1 MTWYEVALSDPDRIA
16 IIDGDRK
23 ITFGELRVMV
33 NKIAASWDE
42 LDCPKGGT
50 IAVVLPNCWEMLPI
64 ELAALS
70 TERYLVPV
78 NRHLTAPEIA
88 YILGNC
94 RPSFVVTSPELL
106 PTVDAAAAEAGIP
119 GTNRVYTTEP
129 TGDRAFSAIWQDKPD
144 ADPADRRAGSV
155 MFYSSGTTGRPKGI
169 RRELSG
175 ATPEQEA
182 AAGVVMSDAL
192 NLTDGPGVHGAVA
205 PMYHS
210 APNAMAIGALG
221 RGVTV
226 AFPGGSH
233 FDESAF
239 LRFIGQVGMTESF
252 VVPTMFVRLL
262 RLPEAERAAYDPS
275 ALRAV
280 VHAGA
285 PCPVPVKHQ
294 MIQWWGPVLEE
305 FYGSTESSAITAVH
319 SPEWL
324 EAPGTVGRA
333 VPGYEIQIRD
343 AAGRILPAGEEGLI
357 YSLGSRRFDYVG
369 DPDKTAASWDDE
381 ALLLGDVG
389 KMDEEGRLFILDRR
403 TDLILSGGVNIY
415 PAEIEFALLEH
426 PEIDDIA
433 VVGVPDDEWGQRV
446 VAVVQ
451 PSATADRAQL
461 EESIAKF
468 AEGVLAKYKRPR
480 QIRIIDQIPR
490 MPTGKISRTAIR
502 QEVLDSVDA

>member
-1 MTWYEVALSDPDRIA
+1 
-16 IIDGDRK
+16 
-23 ITFGELRVMV
+23 MV

-42 LDCPKGGT
+42 IECPKGGT
-50 IAVVLPNCWEMLPI
+50 IAVVLPNCWEMIPI

-70 TERYLVPV
+70 TGRYLVPV

-94 RPSFVVTSPELL
+94 EPSAVVTTPELL

-119 GTNRVYTTEP
+119 RPDRVYTTET
-129 TGDRAFSAIWQDKPD
+129 TGDRAFSAVWESKPD
-144 ADPADRRAGSV
+144 TDPADRRAGSV

-182 AAGVVMSDAL
+182 EAAGQVMNEQL
-192 NLTDGPGVHGAVA
+192 GLGPGPGVHVGVA

-210 APNAMAIGALG
+210 APNAMGVGALA
-221 RGVTV
+221 RGVTL
-226 AFPGGSH
+226 AFPPTNH
-233 FDESAF
+233 FDESDF
-239 LRFIGQVGMTESF
+239 LKFIAEVGMTESF
-252 VVPTMFVRLL
+252 MVPTMFVRLL
-262 RLPEAERAAYDPS
+262 RLPEAERAAFDPS
-275 ALRAV
+275 AVKAV

-343 AAGRILPAGEEGLI
+343 TAAEILPAGEEGLI
-357 YSLGSRRFDYVG
+357 YSIGSRRFDYVG

-389 KMDEEGRLFILDRR
+389 KMDEQGRLFILDRR

-426 PEIDDIA
+426 PEVDDIA

-451 PSATADRAQL
+451 PSADADRSRL
-461 EESIAKF
+461 EASIAKF
-468 AEGVLAKYKRPR
+468 AESVLAKYKRPR
-480 QIRIIDQIPR
+480 EIRIIDEIPR

-502 QEVLDSVDA
+502 QDVLNSVNA

>member
-16 IIDGDRK
+16 IIDGERK
-23 ITFGELRVMV
+23 ISFGELRSMV
-33 NKIAASWDE
+33 NRIAASWDDLE
-42 LDCPKGGT
+42 CPKGGT
-50 IAVVLPNCWEMLPI
+50 IAVVLPNRWEMLPI

-94 RPSFVVTSPELL
+94 APSAVVTTPELL
-106 PTVDAAAAEAGIP
+106 ATVDAAAEESGMRQD
-119 GTNRVYTTEP
+119 RVFTTD
-129 TGDRAFSAIWQDKPD
+129 TASDRAFSNVWESKPD
-144 ADPADRRAGSV
+144 ADPTDRRAGSV

-175 ATPEQEA
+175 ATPEQEEQV
-182 AAGVVMSDAL
+182 GKLMLEQL
-192 NLTDGPGVHGAVA
+192 NLGPGPGVHVGVA

-210 APNAMAIGALG
+210 APNAMAIGALN

-226 AFPGGSH
+226 AFQAGNH
-233 FDESAF
+233 FDESDF
-239 LRFIGQVGMTESF
+239 LKFIADVGMTESF
-252 VVPTMFVRLL
+252 MVPTMFVRLL

-275 ALRAV
+275 AVKAV

-294 MIQWWGPVLEE
+294 MIEWWGPVLEE
-305 FYGSTESSAITAVH
+305 FYGSTESSAITTVH

-324 EAPGTVGRA
+324 EAPGTVGAA

-343 AAGRILPAGEEGLI
+343 AAGTILPPGEEGLI
-357 YSLGSRRFDYVG
+357 YSIGSRRFDYVG

-389 KMDEEGRLFILDRR
+389 KLDEQGRLFILDRR

-426 PEIDDIA
+426 PEVDDIA

-446 VAVVQ
+446 VAVIQ
-451 PSATADRAQL
+451 PSPNADRSKL
-461 EESIAKF
+461 ETSIAEF

-480 QIRIIDQIPR
+480 EIRIIDEIPR

-502 QEVLDSVDA
+502 QSVLDSVNA